1 MPAVR
6 FQLPASSTTKEAFIA
21 AIKEM
26 AARAIAAERER
37 ERGRGGAASALGG
50 GAGDLARRSAAEGG
64 TRLPVS

>member
-1 MPAVR
+1 MSAVR

-37 ERGRGGAASALGG
+37 GRADPSPPP
-50 GAGDLARRSAAEGG
+50 
-64 TRLPVS
+64 PVTAKSPG

>member
-21 AIKEM
+21 ALKEM

-37 ERGRGGAASALGG
+37 ERGRADTSPPPPATSKSPG
-50 GAGDLARRSAAEGG
+50 
-64 TRLPVS
+64 